1 MKTTKL
7 NALSMFACA
16 AALSVSSLAYAQADY
31 PNKTITLVVPF
42 PPGGVTDI
50 AGREVARNLTK
61 YLNQPVVVENRAGA
75 GGNIGTQYVA
85 RSKPDGYTLGLLTV
99 SAMSI
104 APHVTKNLGFNPSK
118 DFTPLTNV
126 ITTDGAIVANVAA
139 PYNTVQELIAFAK
152 ANPDKVNYAS
162 VGNGSIPH
170 LTAEMFSQRA
180 GIKMTHVPYKG
191 AGPAMQ
197 DLLANQIP
205 ISFET
210 SLATALNNVAS
221 GRLKILALTGPQ
233 RSPAVPNVPTVAESG
248 YPNFSA
254 QGWFGLFGPANLP
267 PNVVAALNKAT
278 TDALR
283 DPEVIARFEKLGVR
297 PDPQTPSDFT
307 KFLAAEST
315 KWGNVAKSIK
325 LELD

>member
-1 MKTTKL
+1 MKNMKFKT
-7 NALSMFACA
+7 LSMGVCA
-16 AALSVSSLAYAQADY
+16 AVMSVSSLAFAQADY
-31 PNKTITLVVPF
+31 PNRTITLVVPF

-61 YLNQPVVVENRAGA
+61 YLNQPVVVENKVGA

-118 DFTPLTNV
+118 DFTPITNV
-126 ITTDGAIVANVAA
+126 ITTDGAIVANAGT

-221 GRLKILALTGPQ
+221 GRLKILALTGSQ

-267 PNVVAALNKAT
+267 PNIVAALNKAT

-297 PDPQTPSDFT
+297 PDPQTPGAFAT
-307 KFLAAEST
+307 YLAAEST
-315 KWGNVAKSIK
+315 KWGNAAKSIK
-325 LELD
+325 LD

>member
-1 MKTTKL
+1 MKKMNL
-7 NALSMFACA
+7 KPLSVCA
-16 AALSVSSLAYAQADY
+16 FAALMSVSTLSYAQADY
-31 PNKTITLVVPF
+31 PNKPITLVVPF

-50 AGREVARNLTK
+50 AGREVAKNLTK
-61 YLNQPVVVENRAGA
+61 YLNQPVVVENKVGA

-118 DFTPLTNV
+118 DFTPITNV
-126 ITTDGAIVANVAA
+126 ITTDGAIVANVAT
-139 PYNTVQELIAFAK
+139 PYSTLKDLIAYAK
-152 ANPDKVNYAS
+152 ANPGKVNYAS

-180 GIKMTHVPYKG
+180 GINMTHVPYKG
-191 AGPAMQ
+191 AAPAMQ
-197 DLLANQIP
+197 DLLANQIA

-233 RSPAVPNVPTVAESG
+233 RSPTVPNVPTVAESG

-283 DPEVIARFEKLGVR
+283 DPEVIAKFEKLGVR
-297 PDPQTPSDFT
+297 TDPQTPAAFE
-307 KFLAAEST
+307 KFLAVESA
-315 KWGNVAKSIK
+315 KWGDVAKSIK
-325 LELD
+325 LELN

>member
-1 MKTTKL
+1 MKKIKL
-7 NALSMFACA
+7 SPLRFCVLTAVM
-16 AALSVSSLAYAQADY
+16 SVSTLSYAQADY
-31 PNKTITLVVPF
+31 PNKPITLVVPF

-118 DFTPLTNV
+118 DFTPITNV
-126 ITTDGAIVANVAA
+126 ITTDGAIVANAA
-139 PYNTVQELIAFAK
+139 TPYNTVQELIAFAK

-210 SLATALNNVAS
+210 SLATALNNVSS

-254 QGWFGLFGPANLP
+254 QGWFGLFGPADLP

-278 TDALR
+278 TAALR

-325 LELD
+325 LEPN

>member
-1 MKTTKL
+1 MKNMKFKT
-7 NALSMFACA
+7 LSMGVCA
-16 AALSVSSLAYAQADY
+16 AVMSVSSLVYAQADY
-31 PNKTITLVVPF
+31 PNRTITLVVPF

-61 YLNQPVVVENRAGA
+61 YLNQPVVVENKVGA

-325 LELD
+325 LEPN

>member
-1 MKTTKL
+1 MNNIKFKS
-7 NALSMFACA
+7 LSMGVFAA
-16 AALSVSSLAYAQADY
+16 VMSVSSLAFAQADY
-31 PNKTITLVVPF
+31 PNRTITLVVPF

-61 YLNQPVVVENRAGA
+61 YLNQPVVVENKVGA

-325 LELD
+325 LELE

>member
-1 MKTTKL
+1 MNNIKFKS
-7 NALSMFACA
+7 LSMGVFAA
-16 AALSVSSLAYAQADY
+16 VMSVSSLAFAQADY
-31 PNKTITLVVPF
+31 PNRTITLVVPF

-61 YLNQPVVVENRAGA
+61 YLNQPVVVENKVGA

-297 PDPQTPSDFT
+297 PDPQTPSEFT

-325 LELD
+325 LELE

>member
-1 MKTTKL
+1 MKNMKFKT
-7 NALSMFACA
+7 LSMGVFAA
-16 AALSVSSLAYAQADY
+16 VMSVSSLAYAQADY

-61 YLNQPVVVENRAGA
+61 YLNQPVVVENKVGA

-118 DFTPLTNV
+118 DFTPITNV
-126 ITTDGAIVANVAA
+126 ITTDGAIVANAGT

-325 LELD
+325 LEPN

>member
-1 MKTTKL
+1 MNKTKL
-7 NALSMFACA
+7 NALSMFAFA
-16 AALSVSSLAYAQADY
+16 AALSVSSLAFAQADY
-31 PNKTITLVVPF
+31 PNRTITLVVPF

-50 AGREVARNLTK
+50 AGREVAKNLTK
-61 YLNQPVVVENRAGA
+61 YLNQPVVVENKVGA

-180 GIKMTHVPYKG
+180 GIKMNHVPYKG

-325 LELD
+325 LEPN

>member
-7 NALSMFACA
+7 NALSMLACA
-16 AALSVSSLAYAQADY
+16 AALGMSTLAYAQADY
-31 PNKTITLVVPF
+31 PNRTITLVVPF

-50 AGREVARNLTK
+50 AGREVAKNLTK
-61 YLNQPVVVENRAGA
+61 YLNQPVVVENKVGA

-315 KWGNVAKSIK
+315 KWGDVAKSIK
-325 LELD
+325 LEPN

>member
-1 MKTTKL
+1 MKNMKFKT
-7 NALSMFACA
+7 LSMGVCA
-16 AALSVSSLAYAQADY
+16 AVMSVSSLAYAQADY

-61 YLNQPVVVENRAGA
+61 YLNQPVVVENKVGA

-307 KFLAAEST
+307 NFLAAEST

-325 LELD
+325 LELE

>member
-1 MKTTKL
+1 MKTMKFKT
-7 NALSMFACA
+7 LSMGVCA
-16 AALSVSSLAYAQADY
+16 AVMSVSSLVYAQADY
-31 PNKTITLVVPF
+31 PNRTITLVVPF

-61 YLNQPVVVENRAGA
+61 YLNQPVVVENKVGA

-325 LELD
+325 LELE

>member
-7 NALSMFACA
+7 NALSIFACA
-16 AALSVSSLAYAQADY
+16 AALGMSTLAYAQTDY
-31 PNKTITLVVPF
+31 PNRTITLVVPF
-42 PPGGVTDI
+42 PPGGITDI
-50 AGREVARNLTK
+50 AGREVAKNLTK
-61 YLNQPVVVENRAGA
+61 YLNQPVVVENKAGA

-118 DFTPLTNV
+118 DFTPITNV

-152 ANPDKVNYAS
+152 ANPEKVNYAS

-210 SLATALNNVAS
+210 SLATALKNVAS

-278 TDALR
+278 TAALR

-297 PDPQTPSDFT
+297 PDPQSPGAFATY
-307 KFLAAEST
+307 LAAEST
-315 KWGNVAKSIK
+315 KWGNAAKSIK
-325 LELD
+325 LD

>member
-1 MKTTKL
+1 MKTIKL
-7 NALSMFACA
+7 KALSIVACA
-16 AALSVSSLAYAQADY
+16 AALGMSTLAYAQADY
-31 PNKTITLVVPF
+31 PNKPITLVVPF

-99 SAMSI
+99 SAISI

-118 DFTPLTNV
+118 DFTPITNV

-152 ANPDKVNYAS
+152 ANPEKVNYAS

-221 GRLKILALTGPQ
+221 GRLKILALTGPK
-233 RSPAVPNVPTVAESG
+233 RSPAIPNVPTVAESG

-325 LELD
+325 LELN

>member
-1 MKTTKL
+1 MKNMKFKT
-7 NALSMFACA
+7 LSMGVCA
-16 AALSVSSLAYAQADY
+16 AVMSVSSFVYAQADY

-61 YLNQPVVVENRAGA
+61 YLNQPVVVENKVGA

-325 LELD
+325 LELE

>member
-1 MKTTKL
+1 
-7 NALSMFACA
+7 
-16 AALSVSSLAYAQADY
+16 
-31 PNKTITLVVPF
+31 VVPF
-42 PPGGVTDI
+42 PPGGITDI

-61 YLNQPVVVENRAGA
+61 YLNQPVVVENKVGA

-325 LELD
+325 LEPN

>member
-1 MKTTKL
+1 MKKMKFKT
-7 NALSMFACA
+7 LSIGVCA
-16 AALSVSSLAYAQADY
+16 AVMSVSSLAFAQADY
-31 PNKTITLVVPF
+31 PNRTITLVVPF

-61 YLNQPVVVENRAGA
+61 YLNQPVVVENKVGA

-126 ITTDGAIVANVAA
+126 ITTDGAIVANVAT
-139 PYNTVQELIAFAK
+139 PYNTLQELVAFAK

-221 GRLKILALTGPQ
+221 GRLKILALTGSQ

-325 LELD
+325 LEPN

>member
-1 MKTTKL
+1 MKNMKFKT
-7 NALSMFACA
+7 LSMGVCA
-16 AALSVSSLAYAQADY
+16 AVMSVSSLVYAQADY

-61 YLNQPVVVENRAGA
+61 YLNQPVVVENKVGA

>member
-1 MKTTKL
+1 M
-7 NALSMFACA
+7 
-16 AALSVSSLAYAQADY
+16 
-31 PNKTITLVVPF
+31 VPF

-50 AGREVARNLTK
+50 AGREVAKNLTK
-61 YLNQPVVVENRAGA
+61 YLNQPVVVENKVGA

-118 DFTPLTNV
+118 DFTPITNV

-139 PYNTVQELIAFAK
+139 PYNTLQELVAFAK

-233 RSPAVPNVPTVAESG
+233 RSPAVPNAPTVAESG

-325 LELD
+325 LELE